1 MASNRPCNV
10 GHGEELLSS
19 SGPVHV
25 SLVERE
31 CGHGRGEAVAPHT
44 SRTYQEYDGEVR
56 FLRDDF
62 PVADALA
69 EELGLPAH
77 YRFGTGKEVLQFIK
91 GIEVFRPI
99 YVTPEELA
107 MMVRRHHFKHI
118 TPDVAEWDASTGTFK
133 LQRFP

>member
-1 MASNRPCNV
+1 MSVAPDRSE
-10 GHGEELLSS
+10 GEQISAN
-19 SGPVHV
+19 GPFYKIEPD
-25 SLVERE
+25 LCARTEE
-31 CGHGRGEAVAPHT
+31 PIAPHT
-44 SRTYQEYDGEVR
+44 SRTYQEYDGQVR

-91 GIEVFRPI
+91 GAEVFRPI

-107 MMVRRHHFKHI
+107 IMVRRHHFKHM
-118 TPDVAEWDASTGTFK
+118 TPDLVEWDASTGTFK